1 MRKLCVV
8 ALLAC
13 SASVHASTLGVIP
26 QAGLAGYGAT
36 VQWGFTPYLAI
47 TAGYTGADFSVRDV
61 ETDDATYDGDIRLRN
76 PQVLLNWAPFGG
88 HFRVSGGLVASDS
101 GFDLVAREFNDP
113 NATPVDNVN
122 VKADYKQSVAPILT
136 IGWESPIMN
145 KGLGYHLSA
154 GVIYAGKPGVSA
166 TFNCKSSGGLLSA
179 EAEERACREYT
190 EGEKREIEDELSK
203 YQFLPVLQAG
213 LIFRM

>member
-1 MRKLCVV
+1 MRKFCVV

-13 SASVHASTLGVIP
+13 ATSVHASSFGVIP

-36 VQWGFTPYLAI
+36 VQWGFTPYLAV
-47 TAGYTGADFSVRDV
+47 TAGYTGGDFSVRNV

-88 HFRVSGGLVASDS
+88 HFRLSGGLVASNS
-101 GFDLVAREFNDP
+101 GFDLVATDIQNQPAVERADVSASFANDL
-113 NATPVDNVN
+113 
-122 VKADYKQSVAPILT
+122 APILT
-136 IGWESPIMN
+136 LGFESPLQQ
-145 KGLGYHLSA
+145 KGFGYHLSA
-154 GVIYAGKPGVSA
+154 GVVFAGKPEANVSVTCRGPVNQA
-166 TFNCKSSGGLLSA
+166 ACDQFTAS
-179 EAEERACREYT
+179 ER
-190 EGEKREIEDELSK
+190 KEIEDELSK

>member
-13 SASVHASTLGVIP
+13 SASVHASTFGVIP

-36 VQWGFTPYLAI
+36 VQWGFTPYLAV

-101 GFDLVAREFNDP
+101 GFDLVARPND
-113 NATPVDNVN
+113 TPVDNLN
-122 VKADYKQSVAPILT
+122 VKADYKHSVAPILT
-136 IGWESPIMN
+136 LGWESPIMN

-154 GVIYAGKPGVSA
+154 GVIYAGKPDVAIS
-166 TFNCKSSGGLLSA
+166 FRCKSIGPTPTQPEQEGCDQFTA
-179 EAEERACREYT
+179 NER
-190 EGEKREIEDELSK
+190 REIEDELSK

>member
-13 SASVHASTLGVIP
+13 SASVHASTFGVIP

-36 VQWGFTPYLAI
+36 VQWGFTPYLAV
-47 TAGYTGADFSVRDV
+47 TAGYTGGDFSVRDV

-88 HFRVSGGLVASDS
+88 HFRVSGGLVASNS
-101 GFDLVAREFNDP
+101 GFDLVATDIKDQPAVDRADVSAEFAN
-113 NATPVDNVN
+113 
-122 VKADYKQSVAPILT
+122 SVAPILT
-136 IGWESPIMN
+136 LGFESPLQQ
-145 KGLGYHLSA
+145 KGFGYHFSA
-154 GVIYAGKPGVSA
+154 GVIYAGEPSKISFSCSFQGAP
-166 TFNCKSSGGLLSA
+166 SS
-179 EAEERACREYT
+179 EAACTQFADDERR
-190 EGEKREIEDELSK
+190 KIEDDLK
-203 YQFLPVLQAG
+203 KFQFLPVLQAG

>member
-13 SASVHASTLGVIP
+13 SASVHASTFGVIP

-36 VQWGFTPYLAI
+36 VQWGFTPYLAV
-47 TAGYTGADFSVRDV
+47 TAGYTGGDFSVRDV

-101 GFDLVAREFNDP
+101 GFDLVATDIQNQPAVERADVSARYANDL
-113 NATPVDNVN
+113 
-122 VKADYKQSVAPILT
+122 APILT
-136 IGWESPIMN
+136 LGFESPLQQ

-154 GVIYAGKPGVSA
+154 GVIFAGKPEADVSVTCRGQGSFPGDQA
-166 TFNCKSSGGLLSA
+166 ACDQFTAN
-179 EAEERACREYT
+179 ER
-190 EGEKREIEDELSK
+190 REIEDELSK